1 MNDHKLIRL
10 HVARSLLAGIYIG
23 FGCLGMVLVRSCTV
37 IPPMLSNFLSGI
49 IFSIGLYLVFS
60 CKGMLYTGLVYRVT
74 DVMRDSKKFPLKNYI
89 AVMIPT
95 LIFNFLG
102 IALVAVFA
110 EELNFYPDVA
120 RMIASTK
127 FVQPPHMMFLRAMF
141 CNVLIVLAVFCNM
154 RSTGQADT
162 YISALLPVM
171 LFVACGF
178 EHCVADMFFVRFV
191 NFDILSV
198 WTVVLN
204 MLIAVIGNTFGG
216 VLISALLY
224 VASSDEYESKC

>member
-1 MNDHKLIRL
+1 MTDHELIRL
-10 HVARSLLAGIYIG
+10 HTARSVLAGIYIG

-37 IPPMLSNFLSGI
+37 IPPMLNNLLAGI

-74 DVMRDSKKFPLKNYI
+74 DVWRNSKKFPLKNYI

-102 IALVAVFA
+102 ISLVALCA
-110 EELNFYPDVA
+110 KELNFYPDVSQ
-120 RMIASTK
+120 MIASTK
-127 FVQPPHMMFLRAMF
+127 FVQPLDMMFLRAAF

-154 RSTGQADT
+154 HSTGQIDT
-162 YISALLPVM
+162 YLSALLPVT

-178 EHCVADMFFVRFV
+178 EHCVADMFFVWFV

-204 MLIAVIGNTFGG
+204 LLMAVIGNTFGG
-216 VLISALLY
+216 VFISTWLY
-224 VASSDEYESKC
+224 VATSDERE

>member
-1 MNDHKLIRL
+1 MTDHELIRL
-10 HVARSLLAGIYIG
+10 HTARSVLAGIYIG

-37 IPPMLSNFLSGI
+37 IPPMLSNLLAGI

-74 DVMRDSKKFPLKNYI
+74 DVWRNSKKFPLKNYI

-102 IALVAVFA
+102 ISLVAVFA
-110 EELNFYPDVA
+110 KELNFYPDVA

-127 FVQPPHMMFLRAMF
+127 FVQSPYMMFLRAMF
-141 CNVLIVLAVFCNM
+141 CNALIVLAVYCNM
-154 RSTGQADT
+154 HSTGQMDT

-178 EHCVADMFFVRFV
+178 EHCVADMFFVCFV

-198 WTVVLN
+198 WTVISNL
-204 MLIAVIGNTFGG
+204 LIAVAGNTFGG

-224 VASSDEYESKC
+224 VASLDGCE